1 MQNTHLAKEYVKYF
15 KTSIT
20 FTSHCCTAAQEQKN
34 KMLTKAEYEDV
45 RPQNIY
51 TKQNKKKEL
60 EKECSSYHVG
70 IHIPEHRKT
79 PSELTITQ

>member
-1 MQNTHLAKEYVKYF
+1 MQKTHLAKEYVKYF

-34 KMLTKAEYEDV
+34 KMLHKQSTRMSDLKTHTPNRTK
-45 RPQNIY
+45 
-51 TKQNKKKEL
+51 TKQL
-60 EKECSSYHVG
+60 QKECSSYHIG